1 MVGLGAGRFPLIPG
15 LKSVR
20 GIFRVYLQQAHP
32 YLRIYVSPVNI
43 DPEDPALPISTPR
56 AYSRTL
62 AGALG
67 PFYTQ
72 GIAEET
78 SAFRAGILSKAEFLT
93 QSRKVLADSLRMFRY
108 ELDRFQDGL
117 LFYYF
122 SSVDQNAHMLWG
134 RYDGDLLE
142 IYRDVDR
149 AIGEAM
155 RKAGTDTAV
164 DGHLRPRLRA
174 LRPRRAPEYLPHAR
188 RLSHARRSGQY
199 RRRGAVRSCGLDA
212 RRWPTRSA

>member
-1 MVGLGAGRFPLIPG
+1 MRAEYSLIPHVN
-15 LKSVR
+15 SVR

-56 AYSRTL
+56 DYSRNL
-62 AGALG
+62 ADAVG

-78 SAFRAGILSKAEFLT
+78 SAFRAGLLSKAEFLT

-117 LFYYF
+117 FFYYF
-122 SSVDQNAHMLWG
+122 SSVDQNSHMLWG
-134 RYDGDLLE
+134 RYEGDLLE
-142 IYRDVDR
+142 IYRDGGSRD
-149 AIGEAM
+149 
-155 RKAGTDTAV
+155 
-164 DGHLRPRLRA
+164 
-174 LRPRRAPEYLPHAR
+174 
-188 RLSHARRSGQY
+188 
-199 RRRGAVRSCGLDA
+199 RRGDGQSRDRTLRCWSF
-212 RRWPTRSA
+212 PTMASRPSTAPSI